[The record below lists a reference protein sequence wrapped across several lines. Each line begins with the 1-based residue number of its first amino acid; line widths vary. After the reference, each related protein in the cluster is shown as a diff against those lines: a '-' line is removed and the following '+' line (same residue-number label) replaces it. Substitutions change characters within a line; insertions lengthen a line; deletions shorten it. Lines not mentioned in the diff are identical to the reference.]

1 MTVEVANVV
10 AEAALHPKGDAKH
23 QNQNPS
29 NATAAAKK
37 SRESERRRRRRKQKK
52 NNKASQRAANGGDD
66 SDAEDDSGVDNGKEN
81 ADPQKVSPISSSFID
96 LPVIRLCCGYK
107 ER

>member
-1 MTVEVANVV
+1 MTVEVASGV
-10 AEAALHPKGDAKH
+10 AEAASHPKGDAKR

-29 NATAAAKK
+29 NAAAANVKK

-52 NNKASQRAANGGDD
+52 KNTASQQAANGGDD

-81 ADPQKVSPISSSFID
+81 ADPQKVSPISSSFH
-96 LPVIRLCCGYK
+96 RSA
-107 ER
+107 RN